1 MRSAKKTGGFM
12 KDNESR
18 DENESGNG
26 KAKKKAYRR
35 PEILY
40 REPLEA
46 MAALCTPSPPAKAT
60 LGTCPTAQKS

>member
-1 MRSAKKTGGFM
+1 VDPVKEDKNRSKSERG
-12 KDNESR
+12 
-18 DENESGNG
+18 SGT
-26 KAKKKAYRR
+26 AKKKAYRR

-60 LGTCPTAQKS
+60 VGTCPTAQKS

>member
-1 MRSAKKTGGFM
+1 MKQDNSRNKK
-12 KDNESR
+12 ER
-18 DENESGNG
+18 GNG
-26 KAKKKAYRR
+26 TAKKKAYRR

-60 LGTCPTAQKS
+60 VGTCPLAQRS

>member
-1 MRSAKKTGGFM
+1 M
-12 KDNESR
+12 KDNENR
-18 DENESGNG
+18 DENERGNG

-40 REPLEA
+40 REALEA

-60 LGTCPTAQKS
+60 VGTCPTAQKS